1 MLSLF
6 SIASAIVL
14 AQVALA
20 QQPAPSAQAEGTE
33 RKAATVSG
41 VVVNQQSGEPLRRA
55 DVTLMPVVG
64 GRTAAGPMRMGPE
77 GPSGTKRAATD
88 QTGKF
93 TITGVEPGRYQLSA
107 QRQGYLQGRYGARK
121 PRQMGTQIEIVAGQE
136 LKDLKIELTP
146 QAVITGR
153 VLDEEGEPLQNIQ
166 VQVMSQGYGAAMG
179 MGRGAGR
186 GARRFMPQGGAATND
201 KGEFRITNVAPG
213 EVILE
218 VRPMRFN
225 PMQAAIPGET
235 GEMGYVATYYP
246 GVTESSRAQKI
257 PVAAGAELSGF
268 DIRLQKTR
276 VYRIKGQVIDGVTG
290 APLKNFMVMTVPR
303 DSPMFFGPM
312 GGFQRQP
319 DGSFELRNITP
330 GSYTLT
336 VRGEGRNG
344 INHRERI
351 DVSDN
356 VEGLVIRVMPGFE
369 LTGQVIAKDPSK
381 LTVSSVRVQVTD
393 ADTGMGFFGGGST
406 KDDGTFTVESVG
418 SGRYRVNVFL
428 QDGFVESIKVG
439 DQEVLGKDFEIS
451 GGTAPPVKV
460 YVSHESGTAT
470 VSAMKD
476 DQPATSGSVIVLPR
490 DKDLRVQPFV
500 KVGPLDQ
507 TGSVTIRGLAPG
519 EYVAFAMEDLEYGF
533 WDDDEVMKKI
543 ESKGAKVSVEKNGTH
558 ALQLKLTEM
567 PTT

>member
-1 MLSLF
+1 
-6 SIASAIVL
+6 
-14 AQVALA
+14 LA
-20 QQPAPSAQAEGTE
+20 QQPAAPTQAEGTE
-33 RKAATVSG
+33 QKTATVSG
-41 VVVNQQSGEPLRRA
+41 IVVNQQSGEPLRRA
-55 DVTLMPVVG
+55 DVTLMPVQG
-64 GRTAAGPMRMGPE
+64 GRTAAGPRAGGPE
-77 GPSGTKRAATD
+77 GPAGTRRAATD

-93 TITGVEPGRYQLSA
+93 SISGVEPGRYQLSA

-121 PRQMGTQIEIVAGQE
+121 PRQMGTQIEIAAGLE

-146 QAVITGR
+146 QGVITGR
-153 VLDEEGEPLQNIQ
+153 VLDEEGEPLQSIQ

-186 GARRFMPQGGAATND
+186 GARRFMPQGGSATND

-225 PMQAAIPGET
+225 PMQQTLPGES

-246 GVTESSRAQKI
+246 GVTDAARAQKI

-276 VYRIKGQVIDGVTG
+276 VYRIKGKVIDGVTG
-290 APLKNFMVMTVPR
+290 APVKNFMAMTIPR
-303 DSPMFFGPM
+303 DSPAFFGPM
-312 GGFQRQP
+312 GGGFQRQP
-319 DGSFELRNITP
+319 DGSFELRNVTP
-330 GSYTLT
+330 GSYTLN

-356 VEGLVIRVMPGFE
+356 VEGLVIRVMPGVDIA
-369 LTGQVIAKDPSK
+369 GQVIAKDPSK

-418 SGRYRVNVFL
+418 TGRYRINAFL
-428 QDGFVESIKVG
+428 QDGYIESIKVG
-439 DQEVLGKDFEIS
+439 EQETLGKDFEIA

-460 YVSHESGTAT
+460 YVSHESGTVTA
-470 VSAMKD
+470 SAMNN
-476 DQPATSGSVIVLPR
+476 DQPATTGSVVLLPR

-500 KVGPLDQ
+500 KVSPVDQ
-507 TGSVTIRGLAPG
+507 SGSCTLRGLAPG
-519 EYVAFAMEDLEYGF
+519 EYIAFAMEELEYGF
-533 WDDDEVMKKI
+533 WDDDEIMKKI
-543 ESKGAKVSVEKNGTH
+543 ESKGVKVSVEKNGTH
-558 ALQLKLTEM
+558 ALQLKLTEL
-567 PTT
+567 PTP